1 MTFGVAGEDA
11 IAALSGMQQL
21 EAVLRGDL
29 PAPPMAGTLS
39 FNMVEVGKG
48 TVVFEAFP
56 GAHLLNPMGTV
67 HGGWALTLI
76 DTVTGCAAHTL
87 LPAGAGYTTV
97 ETKANFCR
105 PIFPD
110 SGRVRVEGR
119 VVNEGRTIITAEGRV
134 LDSSGRLLAHGTST
148 LMILKP
154 WNKR

>member
-1 MTFGVAGEDA
+1 M
-11 IAALSGMQQL
+11 
-21 EAVLRGDL
+21 RGDL
-29 PAPPMAGTLS
+29 PAPPMAATLS

-56 GAHLLNPMGTV
+56 GVHLLNPMGTV

-110 SGRVRVEGR
+110 GGLVRVEGR

-148 LMILKP
+148 LMILKL
-154 WNKR
+154 RDRR

>member
-1 MTFGVAGEDA
+1 MTFGVTGEDE
-11 IAALSGMQQL
+11 IAGLSGMQQL

-29 PAPPMAGTLS
+29 PAPPMASTLS

-56 GAHLLNPMGTV
+56 GGHLLNPMGTV

-110 SGRVRVEGR
+110 SGCVRVEGR
-119 VVNEGRTIITAEGRV
+119 VVNEGRTIITAEGRI
-134 LDSSGRLLAHGTST
+134 LDPGGRLLAHGAST

-154 WNKR
+154 RNKR